1 MNYALTTK
9 QALFIMALGLVFIL
23 AWSFP
28 SEGAPPS
35 RAELEKEYFSA
46 SFRAVGRD
54 AFPVLHNPLMGS
66 VRDGDRVLRP
76 NEWVIGIAFNGE
88 AKAYPITVMGFHELV
103 NDRVGG
109 LPITVCW

>member
-1 MNYALTTK
+1 MHYAVMTK
-9 QALFIMALGLVFIL
+9 RSFRMVFGLLLGL

-28 SEGAPPS
+28 SDAAPLS
-35 RAELEKEYFSA
+35 RADLEKEYYSA

-54 AFPVLHNPLMGS
+54 AFPVLHNPSMGS
-66 VRDGDRVLRP
+66 VKEGDRVLRP
-76 NEWVIGIAFNGE
+76 AEWVIGIAVSGE
-88 AKAYPITVMGFHELV
+88 ARAYPITVMGFHELA

>member
-1 MNYALTTK
+1 MNYVLMTK
-9 QALFIMALGLVFIL
+9 RVIFSVALGLLFGL

-28 SEGAPPS
+28 SDAAPRS
-35 RAELEKEYFSA
+35 KDELEKEYSSA

-54 AFPVLHNPLMGS
+54 AFPVLHNPSMGS
-66 VRDGDRVLRP
+66 VTDGDRVLRP
-76 NEWVIGIAFNGE
+76 NEWVIGIAVNGE
-88 AKAYPITVMGFHELV
+88 AKAYPITVMGFHELA